1 MDHETNIPHNGMQ
14 NEEET
19 SEKTTPWVG
28 LLRYHKSFT
37 AKLLLSDLP
46 VREYYAE
53 IATELLSYARVRSR
67 TGWAGVTFSV
77 GRAQLARCTI
87 NGKTLCLYLAADPE
101 EFSGGRYKA
110 RGAAARKY
118 EKTPALFRVKSAGG
132 ARNAVAKI
140 AEVAAG
146 LGLAKKDPLPE
157 PISAKAFPRDSFQN
171 LITRGLIRLMKGKSA
186 GEPGGERPPE
196 TAAPVT
202 TPAETPEQGDAY
214 TDTVEAVRGVIGRHA
229 AYGSICEALD
239 AGDASVKLSQKTM
252 LRAIDEDW
260 VRRVEDSLVA
270 LDELIRRPSHYIAE
284 TEEILPMELTKKI
297 TGRYGRN
304 FGRSRHKGAGWRKD
318 SAGGRQYPEYGNFG
332 IYVDDRGRPRGQG
345 NQRGGSGETVCRQR
359 PRRDPRH
366 FDGRDDAGD
375 GRASG
380 YARNPRAGKGGRA
393 PRADH
398 RHDRQRL

>member
-140 AEVAAG
+140 AEVAGWG
-146 LGLAKKDPLPE
+146 LPKK
-157 PISAKAFPRDSFQN
+157 
-171 LITRGLIRLMKGKSA
+171 
-186 GEPGGERPPE
+186 
-196 TAAPVT
+196 
-202 TPAETPEQGDAY
+202 TP
-214 TDTVEAVRGVIGRHA
+214 
-229 AYGSICEALD
+229 C
-239 AGDASVKLSQKTM
+239 
-252 LRAIDEDW
+252 
-260 VRRVEDSLVA
+260 
-270 LDELIRRPSHYIAE
+270 
-284 TEEILPMELTKKI
+284 
-297 TGRYGRN
+297 
-304 FGRSRHKGAGWRKD
+304 RSR
-318 SAGGRQYPEYGNFG
+318 F
-332 IYVDDRGRPRGQG
+332 
-345 NQRGGSGETVCRQR
+345 
-359 PRRDPRH
+359 
-366 FDGRDDAGD
+366 
-375 GRASG
+375 
-380 YARNPRAGKGGRA
+380 
-393 PRADH
+393 
-398 RHDRQRL
+398 RQRLSRRTVSKISSQGGSSA